1 MLPTSCHCY
10 KIWLNYTQ
18 YLIRTSQI
26 ENVELA
32 VLAKEI
38 AMIKRQ
44 ISGLDHE
51 LDLLNRKTDLKKRAC
66 VVVSEL
72 SQSNENTLKI
82 QENELAGIIKA
93 VKEYNTTKESLNKEE
108 LRDETRIAEMHS
120 DYDEKRKFL
129 QSLQENNRQLESSVK
144 NAEEIAAHQQD
155 LCEIEREEHTKQ
167 SKRLLGLRDNLHGAK
182 HDYEILLQQI
192 SKLKD
197 DITRTER
204 QVFTDRRTLHHVDA
218 DSRSMQSE
226 IRRLSDQGSKLDAKR
241 SKDKDTSAKLCGKI
255 DEKNKLREKLRT
267 ECKRTTSEK
276 DVISAQLLMAQ
287 IEREKVNQNMK
298 PQQNALARGEDQY
311 RWLKGE
317 LEAANARTKLLREEK
332 ERVSALLKSQ
342 REQQDIIAALEQD
355 LARQIGKNQTLAV
368 ELGRPINLHRW
379 RYLQQ
384 SDEHKWQLIEWVHKL
399 QKQVISSTD
408 KGKRCQQQILF
419 NMNAYNSSLSCSFH
433 PCLSVTSQSSV
444 LETKKKLLSKLQ
456 KETSNQEN
464 AEQIRDQ
471 LTSIKSELHTLSKEI
486 KAKDVVLRERV
497 DVAETLKC
505 ELADLDRKRMELKAD
520 YIVSVISGR

>member
-26 ENVELA
+26 ENVELT

-51 LDLLNRKTDLKKRAC
+51 LDLLNRKTDLTKRSC

-72 SQSNENTLKI
+72 SQSNENFLKI

-197 DITRTER
+197 DIARTER

-241 SKDKDTSAKLCGKI
+241 SKDKVTSAKLCGKI
-255 DEKNKLREKLRT
+255 DEENKLREKLRT
-267 ECKRTTSEK
+267 ECKRMTSEK
-276 DVISAQLLMAQ
+276 DVISAHLLMAQ

-419 NMNAYNSSLSCSFH
+419 NMNAYNSCLSCSIH
-433 PCLSVTSQSSV
+433 P
-444 LETKKKLLSKLQ
+444 
-456 KETSNQEN
+456 
-464 AEQIRDQ
+464 
-471 LTSIKSELHTLSKEI
+471 
-486 KAKDVVLRERV
+486 
-497 DVAETLKC
+497 
-505 ELADLDRKRMELKAD
+505 
-520 YIVSVISGR
+520 